1 MTTSLGSQSPTPAA
15 GAGPPAPV
23 ATAPSGLT
31 GAWSGARA
39 GLREPIRRATFAW
52 RRSIQ
57 LRVVGSTL
65 VLSVVVLAMLGQ
77 LLVGQI
83 RDGLLKAKTE
93 VAVAEAQ
100 AGLAAAAQRLDDDP
114 TRDEEPLLTELVG
127 DAERRGTSS
136 QFDVVLFKTQPTVS
150 AARASGGV
158 NAVSVPELLKSEVG
172 RRNEVLYRYAELTY
186 EQPAGRP
193 AVPGIVVGGRLDS
206 RGQSRYQLYYLF
218 PLDQEQRT
226 LSLVRGTV
234 ATTGVLL
241 VLLLGA
247 IAYVVTRQVVSPV
260 RMAARIAE
268 RIAAGQLDERM
279 RVSGEDDL
287 ARLATS
293 FNRMAA
299 HLQQQIRQLEDLSR
313 VQRRFVSDVSHELR
327 TPLATVRM
335 AADVLY
341 EERSTF
347 HPHVARSAELLQNQL
362 DRFEALL
369 TDLLEISRFDAGAA
383 LLDAEP
389 TDLREIAIK
398 VIEGAEPLAERRGSA
413 LRLVEPRQPCVAEVD
428 QRRIERVLRN
438 LVVNAIEHGEGGEI
452 LVWLATNDEAV
463 AVAVR
468 DYGVGLKPGEAS
480 LVFNRFWRAD
490 PARARTTGGTGLGLA
505 IALED
510 ARLHGGWLQAWG
522 QLGRGSQFRLTVP
535 RIAGDGIDQSPIPL
549 EPEDA
554 RRPRRESGPEPL
566 VESLSGPGGDREAE

>member
-1 MTTSLGSQSPTPAA
+1 
-15 GAGPPAPV
+15 
-23 ATAPSGLT
+23 
-31 GAWSGARA
+31 
-39 GLREPIRRATFAW
+39 
-52 RRSIQ
+52 
-57 LRVVGSTL
+57 
-65 VLSVVVLAMLGQ
+65 VVVLALLGQ

-83 RDGLLKAKTE
+83 KDGLLKAKTDTS
-93 VAVAEAQ
+93 VAEARTGLQ
-100 AGLAAAAQRLDDDP
+100 AASQRLAESGPIGQPAD
-114 TRDEEPLLTELVG
+114 RAPLLTELTSE
-127 DAERRGTSS
+127 AERRGNSN
-136 QFDVVLFKTQPTVS
+136 QFDVVLFETRPGSGGDPAVIP
-150 AARASGGV
+150 ARASSGIRPS
-158 NAVSVPELLKSEVG
+158 SVPSDLIEEVS
-172 RRNEVLYRYAELTY
+172 RRNEVFYRYTSLSY
-186 EQPAGRP
+186 ENSRAQPDVA
-193 AVPGIVVGGRLDS
+193 GIVIGSQVGGGGPS
-206 RGQSRYQLYYLF
+206 YQLYYLF

-226 LSLVRGTV
+226 LGLVRGTV

-260 RMAARIAE
+260 RMAARIAK

-279 RVSGEDDL
+279 QVSGEDDL

-327 TPLATVRM
+327 TPLTTVRM

-341 EERSTF
+341 EARPTF
-347 HPHVARSAELLQNQL
+347 HPHVGRSAELLQNQL
-362 DRFEALL
+362 DRFEELL

-389 TDLREIAIK
+389 TDLREVAIK
-398 VIEGAEPLAERRGSA
+398 VIEGAEPLAERRGST
-413 LRLVEPRQPCVAEVD
+413 LRLVDPRKPCVAEVD

-438 LVVNAIEHGEGGEI
+438 LVVNAIEHGEGEEI
-452 LVWLATNDEAV
+452 VVRLATNEEAV

-490 PARARTTGGTGLGLA
+490 PARARTTGGTGLGLS

-510 ARLHGGWLQAWG
+510 AHLHGGWLQAWG
-522 QLGRGSQFRLTVP
+522 QPGRGSQFRLTVP
-535 RIAGDGIDQSPIPL
+535 RIAGADIDRSPIPL

-554 RRPRRESGPEPL
+554 RRSRPAASL
-566 VESLSGPGGDREAE
+566 VELLSSGSGGGRDAD